1 MNYPIWN
8 NVTACIYKGCK
19 SYGVRETGE
28 VSVLIGSS
36 KTNSFDFLTH
46 KVTCREYNLYKAE
59 PCLSFHF
66 YVDDKLIKTALY
78 NKRTKQLI
86 NNLWSNDNVI
96 NNN

>member
-19 SYGVRETGE
+19 SYGVKETGE
-28 VSVLIGSS
+28 VNVLIGSS

-46 KVTCREYNLYKAE
+46 KITCRESRHKLD
-59 PCLSFHF
+59 CLSFHF
-66 YVDDKLIKTALY
+66 YFDNKIIKTALY

-86 NNLWSNDNVI
+86 NNIWSNDHDS
-96 NNN
+96 

>member
-19 SYGVRETGE
+19 SYGVKETGE
-28 VSVLIGSS
+28 VNVLIGSS

-46 KVTCREYNLYKAE
+46 KITCRESRQKLD
-59 PCLSFHF
+59 CLSFHF

-86 NNLWSNDNVI
+86 NNIWSNEHDS
-96 NNN
+96 